1 MYVARHAF
9 VRSVHPE
16 RELTMPQRAAK
27 PSLLVDALL
36 FAAGAVV
43 ATVLLLALANPFA
56 RPDSYY
62 EGAAALRAA
71 GGGGLQGWWWVR
83 RRRAAAAMGRREVGN
98 SGAVEP
104 CNPEPEVVVII
115 SCRLI

>member
-1 MYVARHAF
+1 
-9 VRSVHPE
+9 
-16 RELTMPQRAAK
+16 MPQRAAK

-71 GGGGLQGWWWVR
+71 GGGGGRTFYDDPALAYTVDRPIAGWDEK
-83 RRRAAAAMGRREVGN
+83 RAGGRARTRSSPAAGSA
-98 SGAVEP
+98 S
-104 CNPEPEVVVII
+104 
-115 SCRLI
+115 

>member
-56 RPDSYY
+56 QPDSTR
-62 EGAAALRAA
+62 EQRPPCAPAPP
-71 GGGGLQGWWWVR
+71 
-83 RRRAAAAMGRREVGN
+83 RAAAAARSTMTRRWRTPWTGPSRGGTRSAPGGRARTRSSPAAG
-98 SGAVEP
+98 SA
-104 CNPEPEVVVII
+104 
-115 SCRLI
+115 S